1 MEAFVTSLMYP
12 FIHHNHIRRSHVRMT
27 DSRPISATE
36 KPVISVR
43 NVCFR
48 WENGRSA
55 LNNVSLS
62 VKKGE
67 LTMILGKN
75 GSGKSTLLRILRGL
89 LNPSSGHVYL
99 EKPCAF
105 VQQDPNIQILMP
117 TIGMDIAV
125 SVPKKPDTSRSELW
139 GAVREALTE
148 VGLVPPEYFIRMS
161 SYRLSGGQRQRA
173 AVAAALAMKPKSF
186 LLDEVTASMDPLNKA
201 ELISRVRRLITDRN
215 IGAIW

>member
-1 MEAFVTSLMYP
+1 M
-12 FIHHNHIRRSHVRMT
+12 
-27 DSRPISATE
+27 
-36 KPVISVR
+36 ISVR

-55 LNNVSLS
+55 LDNVSLT
-62 VKKGE
+62 VKRGE

-89 LNPSSGHVYL
+89 LNPSSGLVHL

-117 TIGMDIAV
+117 TIGMDIAI
-125 SVPKKPDTSRSELW
+125 SVPRKPYTPRSEIW
-139 GAVREALTE
+139 DAVREALTE
-148 VGLVPPEYFIRMS
+148 VGLVPPDDFIRMS

-186 LLDEVTASMDPLNKA
+186 LFDEVTASMDPLNKA
-201 ELISRVRRLITDRN
+201 ELISRVRRLITERN

>member
-1 MEAFVTSLMYP
+1 
-12 FIHHNHIRRSHVRMT
+12 
-27 DSRPISATE
+27 
-36 KPVISVR
+36 
-43 NVCFR
+43 
-48 WENGRSA
+48 
-55 LNNVSLS
+55 
-62 VKKGE
+62 
-67 LTMILGKN
+67 MILGKN

-148 VGLVPPEYFIRMS
+148 VGLVPPEYFMRMS

-215 IGAIW
+215 IGAIWVTHLLDELEFADNIAIMGEGRILAQGPRIAMMPLVYDMQDNVEHE